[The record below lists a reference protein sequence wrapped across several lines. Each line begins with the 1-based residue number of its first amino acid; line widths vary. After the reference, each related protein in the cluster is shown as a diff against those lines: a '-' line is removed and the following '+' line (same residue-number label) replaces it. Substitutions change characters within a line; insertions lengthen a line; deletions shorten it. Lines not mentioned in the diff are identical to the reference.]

1 MTAHTTQLP
10 TTRGILWR
18 FGIIGL
24 FLYNRLKDTAYF
36 QNRTAVFSFFCFSF
50 LFVFSLLYIGI
61 ISFGWGSSIPII
73 WGILIIGSIG
83 YGYWA
88 ARYFSSI
95 R

>member
-1 MTAHTTQLP
+1 MTAHTTKLP

-61 ISFGWGSSIPII
+61 ISFGLGSSIPII
-73 WGILIIGSIG
+73 WGILILGSIG

-88 ARYFSSI
+88 VRYFSST